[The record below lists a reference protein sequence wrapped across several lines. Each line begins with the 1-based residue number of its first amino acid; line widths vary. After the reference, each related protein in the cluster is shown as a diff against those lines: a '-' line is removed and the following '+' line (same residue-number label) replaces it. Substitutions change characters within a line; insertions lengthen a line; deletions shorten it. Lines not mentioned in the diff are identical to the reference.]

1 MITYM
6 DMEINNVQEQLKS
19 IKNIQK
25 IQNKVLI
32 QDVENVEITQRLK
45 DYEKEIKGYKDKMRE
60 IERRARKRE
69 QDFKKQQAYLV
80 ELKKKHRKFK
90 EDDDQFQK
98 NQQKEK
104 TEIPKEEIAG
114 VI

>member
-1 MITYM
+1 M

-25 IQNKVLI
+25 MQNKVLI
-32 QDVENVEITQRLK
+32 EDVENAEITQRLK

-60 IERRARKRE
+60 IERRSRKRE

-90 EDDDQFQK
+90 EDDD
-98 NQQKEK
+98 
-104 TEIPKEEIAG
+104 
-114 VI
+114 